1 MGNAANV
8 RSVAGHRLAVLL
20 SAVVLPVLALVHAGP
35 ARAAGG
41 AFAVDDSEIG
51 KPGECK
57 VESWASFA
65 DSRDFVGV
73 VSPACVVNIIRPIEL
88 GAQLSR
94 FRADDEWGT
103 SLTLK
108 GKTNFIPA
116 ETGKFGIGL
125 VGGTMF
131 DLVTRENTGAFIN
144 VPVTFPLSEQF
155 KINVNGGWLYDR
167 VAALHWATYGAGFE
181 WNFVKPLTL
190 IGEVFGQ
197 AGQNV
202 LDQPTLTD
210 PRAQL
215 GLRYTPVES
224 LDIDIIY
231 GRNIT
236 GAGANWIT
244 AGLNVRFGGTPEPAA
259 APKVRLP
266 RK

>member
-1 MGNAANV
+1 MGNAASV
-8 RSVAGHRLAVLL
+8 RWAAGHWLTVLL
-20 SAVVLPVLALVHAGP
+20 SSVALPVLALSHAGP

-41 AFAVDDSEIG
+41 AYVVDDSEIG

-65 DSRDFVGV
+65 DNRDFVGV
-73 VSPACVVNIIRPIEL
+73 VSPACVVNLIRPIEL
-88 GAQLSR
+88 NAQFGRS
-94 FRADDEWGT
+94 RADGEWE
-103 SLTLK
+103 SPLTLK
-108 GKTNFIPA
+108 GKVNFIPA
-116 ETGKFGIGL
+116 ETGKVGVGL
-125 VGGTMF
+125 VGGTTF
-131 DLVTRENTGAFIN
+131 DLNTRENTGSFVY
-144 VPVTFPLSEQF
+144 VPVTFPLSDQF

-167 VAALHWATYGAGFE
+167 DAALSWATWGAGFE
-181 WNFVKPLTL
+181 WNFIKPLTL

-197 AGQNV
+197 AGHSV
-202 LDQPTLTD
+202 PDQSTLTD

-224 LDIDIIY
+224 VDLDLIY

-244 AGLNVRFGGTPEPAA
+244 AGLNVRFGGAPEAPA